1 MLNQTKRL
9 YKSKSKSKIFI
20 TILCIFGLLFS
31 YSCSCKN
38 KVTGPGNDG
47 LENGKPPITDNK
59 DGSVITP
66 SMTLSTNLMVIDNA
80 GTKTTESI
88 TITVDNADFEIAD
101 ITGVEGLTK
110 ADFTLAN
117 GVLSLTKSF
126 DKVDITEKT
135 LTLTVNYK
143 KKSTAGANDTLS
155 KTTDKTTFNV
165 VKVQQID
172 TQSEILK
179 NIVTSL
185 SSGASVAGRRVQFD
199 FTDTSAATS
208 DTINLKNINNSG
220 QSGDDNVASEFIRD
234 IISEIKQKVDYQK
247 YFKDVTETHA
257 IDGTDATILTIEL
270 TFTPNSIYE
279 FANTKYTI
287 KLDNKK
293 ADGSSGGNWI
303 E

>member
-1 MLNQTKRL
+1 MKNLKKRVFTH
-9 YKSKSKSKIFI
+9 KSKSKIFI

-47 LENGKPPITDNK
+47 LENGRQPTTNDKG
-59 DGSVITP
+59 GSVITP

-165 VKVQQID
+165 VKVQ
-172 TQSEILK
+172 K
-179 NIVTSL
+179 
-185 SSGASVAGRRVQFD
+185 VQ
-199 FTDTSAATS
+199 
-208 DTINLKNINNSG
+208 NNSIEQII
-220 QSGDDNVASEFIRD
+220 QSVYSDRIRFKSEDFVREVSFSIAEGTYD
-234 IISEIKQKVDYQK
+234 EATKTFTLKEQSNSLKDSDAVIDKNSMKNEITAYLRNAKK
-247 YFKDVTETHA
+247 YFTSVDAGEVTDVS
-257 IDGTDATILTIEL
+257 GNPNKIEFEVTL
-270 TFTPNSIYE
+270 NFNSIYE
-279 FANTKYTI
+279 TDIEMSIKIAVEKTK
-287 KLDNKK
+287 
-293 ADGSSGGNWI
+293 GGWK
-303 E
+303 